1 MTRRFLICPKQL
13 CFWAA
18 GSEECE
24 ALLVV
29 DILRRAGVEVTIAA
43 AGSDKTV
50 VTSHKV
56 TVVTDALAADIDP
69 ADYDACILPGGI
81 PGVNNLAADPD
92 VRRVC
97 DACNAAGKRVAA
109 ICAAPTVLAGFGL
122 LEGRKATVYP
132 GMDDG
137 LPEPSTPGT
146 KSPWTA
152 TSPPAAPWAPPSPS
166 ASKLAEQLAGKEA
179 SDRVRHAIVYPY

>member
-1 MTRRFLICPKQL
+1 MSQAVVFL
-13 CFWAA
+13 AA

-137 LPEPSTPGT
+137 LAGAIHTGDEVTVDGNIT
-146 KSPWTA
+146 TGRA
-152 TSPPAAPWAPPSPS
+152 LGAAIPFGL
-166 ASKLAEQLAGKEA
+166 KLAEQLAGQEA
-179 SDRVRHAIVYPY
+179 ADRVRHAIVYPY

>member
-1 MTRRFLICPKQL
+1 MT
-13 CFWAA
+13 
-18 GSEECE
+18 
-24 ALLVV
+24 
-29 DILRRAGVEVTIAA
+29 
-43 AGSDKTV
+43 
-50 VTSHKV
+50 
-56 TVVTDALAADIDP
+56 P
-69 ADYDACILPGGI
+69 ASCRGGI

-137 LPEPSTPGT
+137 LAGAIHTGDEVTVDGNITTGRALGARHPLRPPSWRNSWPARRPPTGCVMPSSTPT
-146 KSPWTA
+146 DALT
-152 TSPPAAPWAPPSPS
+152 PA
-166 ASKLAEQLAGKEA
+166 
-179 SDRVRHAIVYPY
+179 